1 MAEEIQIAGTGST
14 AKIRNPLGV
23 VGLSIITIGIYYI
36 FWWYFI
42 NREMRD
48 LGRSRNTDLGQN
60 PGNSVL
66 ALIPGS
72 LIIVP
77 GLVTLWT
84 TSGRIESSQ
93 EAVGIA
99 RRVSGPIIFILLLII
114 GPVGIWYA
122 QSELNKVWEA
132 ERSSG
137 ALPQPEAAAQ
147 PAGTPPPPPPPPA
160 PEAPVRG
167 QEAPAQGPEAPQGPQ
182 SPSQPQ

>member
-14 AKIRNPLGV
+14 AKIRNPLGTV
-23 VGLSIITIGIYYI
+23 ALSIITIGIYYI

-48 LGRSRNTDLGQN
+48 LGRARNTDLGQS

-66 ALIPGS
+66 AVTLGA

-77 GLVTLWT
+77 ALVTLWT
-84 TSGRIESSQ
+84 TSGRIERSQ
-93 EAVGIA
+93 ETVGID
-99 RRVSGPIIFILLLII
+99 RRVSGPIIFILLLLI

-132 ERSSG
+132 DRSGG
-137 ALPQPEAAAQ
+137 AGGGLPQPDAAAQ
-147 PAGTPPPPPPPPA
+147 PPGTPPPPPAA
-160 PEAPVRG
+160 PEAP
-167 QEAPAQGPEAPQGPQ
+167 QAPPAQRPDAPQGPQ
-182 SPSQPQ
+182 APSQPQ